1 MKIAVISDDG
11 INISQHFGRAS
22 LYVVVTVEDGKVV
35 NKEQREKM
43 GHRHFA
49 SSESHEQHEGKHGYG
64 AEAQSRHSM
73 MAQPISDCQV
83 LIAGG
88 MGMGAYEGMKSYNIE
103 TIVTDVSNIDDALRI
118 YIDGKLVNLI
128 NRLH

>member
-1 MKIAVISDDG
+1 MKIAVVSDDG

-22 LYVVVTVEDGKVV
+22 LYVVVTIEGGKVV

-49 SSESHEQHEGKHGYG
+49 SSESHEQHGGRHGYG
-64 AEAQSRHSM
+64 PEAQSKHSM
-73 MAQPISDCQV
+73 MAETISDCQV

-88 MGMGAYEGMKSYNIE
+88 MGMGAYEGMISYSIE
-103 TIVTDVSNIDDALRI
+103 PIVTDISNIDDAVRL
-118 YIDGKLVNLI
+118 YNEGKLVNLMD
-128 NRLH
+128 RLH